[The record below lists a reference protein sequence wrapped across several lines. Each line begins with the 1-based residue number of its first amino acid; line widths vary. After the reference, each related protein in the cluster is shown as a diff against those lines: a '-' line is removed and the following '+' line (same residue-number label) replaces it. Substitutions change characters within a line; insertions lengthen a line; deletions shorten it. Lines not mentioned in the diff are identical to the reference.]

1 MSNEQEHHWLPIQ
14 YRIILKILLLVYKS
28 LNGASPSCLVQ
39 KLYYRSPTR
48 SSRSFSNEPLMQP
61 SSYTKTYGDRAFADH
76 APRE

>member
-28 LNGASPSCLVQ
+28 LNGASLSCLVQ

-48 SSRSFSNEPLMQP
+48 SSRSVSNEPLMQP
-61 SSYTKTYGDRAFADH
+61 SSYTKTYGDRAFANH

>member
-14 YRIILKILLLVYKS
+14 YRIILKILLLVYRS
-28 LNGASPSCLVQ
+28 LNGASLSCLVQ

-48 SSRSFSNEPLMQP
+48 SSRSVSNEPLMQP

>member
-1 MSNEQEHHWLPIQ
+1 MSNEQEYHWLPIQ
-14 YRIILKILLLVYKS
+14 YRIILKILLLVYNS
-28 LNGASPSCLVQ
+28 LNGASLSCLVQ

-48 SSRSFSNEPLMQP
+48 SSRSVSNEPLMQP

>member
-14 YRIILKILLLVYKS
+14 HRIILKILLLVYKS

-48 SSRSFSNEPLMQP
+48 SSRSVSNEPLMQP